1 MENLNII
8 EIVISAVFGLA
19 LAIVYER
26 IVSFRRRNLEKE
38 KYDYLVGIYS
48 SFNDNG
54 DGKASATVKYVK
66 SNILTIDVIHTE
78 NTQNNWSGEINM
90 LTTEMGNLSA
100 RYKSHENPEILS
112 NSIDFKTIVTNKNES
127 SFVLFSNTEGF
138 GNEHFKKIT
147 KATR

>member
-26 IVSFRRRNLEKE
+26 IVSCRRRNLEKE

-48 SFNDNG
+48 SFNENG
-54 DGKASATVKYVK
+54 SGKASATVKYVK
-66 SNILTIDVIHTE
+66 SNILKIDVIHAE
-78 NTQNNWSGEINM
+78 NTKNNWTGEINM
-90 LTTEMGNLSA
+90 ITTEMGNLSA
-100 RYKSHENPEILS
+100 RYLSHENHKHVV
-112 NSIDFKTIVTNKNES
+112 NSIDFKTIVTNKDES
-127 SFVLFSNTEGF
+127 SFVLFSNTAGF
-138 GNEHFKKIT
+138 GNEHFKKIP